1 MKIKHHSPL
10 DKLIEEIE
18 YAVDCIYNKG
28 NIPEKSSINKVNLS
42 RLRNERIRISNL
54 RKFSLVL
61 NTVIKSNLG
70 LLR

>member
-1 MKIKHHSPL
+1 ML
-10 DKLIEEIE
+10 DKDSFFGVYVAFRYYKELL
-18 YAVDCIYNKG
+18 K
-28 NIPEKSSINKVNLS
+28 KINKVNLS

-61 NTVIKSNLG
+61 NTAIKSNLG